1 MLWEHYYKKWYIY
14 ILPCKESKMI
24 RIYFLKSLIFKWF
37 LALRKIIIAEG
48 LL

>member
-1 MLWEHYYKKWYIY
+1 MLWEHYYKKIIY

-24 RIYFLKSLIFKWF
+24 RIYFLKSFIFKWF
-37 LALRKIIIAEG
+37 LVLRKIIIAEG